1 MTRCGGALQDVIVR
15 CCKAVAVDGVEL
27 LTVLVSLLQTWQ
39 MSP

>member
-1 MTRCGGALQDVIVR
+1 LADDDTLLVR

-27 LTVLVSLLQTWQ
+27 LMVLVSLLQTWQ